1 MNRYPMWKNI
11 LVLVALML
19 GLLYSMPNL
28 FGESPAVQV
37 TSTKATNKLDS
48 AMLQKV
54 ESVLKLGNVPYEALY
69 LDASG
74 VKVRLTN
81 PDLQI
86 KAKDVLQKNFG
97 EDYTVALNLL

>member
-37 TSTKATNKLDS
+37 TSTKATNKLDA

-54 ESVLKLGNVPYEALY
+54 ENVLKLANVPFEALY
-69 LDASG
+69 LDARLSVG
-74 VKVRLTN
+74 V
-81 PDLQI
+81 I
-86 KAKDVLQKNFG
+86 
-97 EDYTVALNLL
+97 TVDRVKLIFLNALDSARR